1 MNEVYICDAIRTPVG
16 KYGGS
21 LSTIRTDDLAAIPV
35 KSILERNPGIDPK
48 AIDDVMIGCANQAG
62 EDNRNIARMALL
74 LAGLPVSV
82 PGVTINRL
90 CGSGMDAVGSAARA
104 IRAGEAE
111 LIIAGGVESMTR
123 APFVFE
129 KAGEAFSRSPQVY
142 DTTIGWR
149 FINRKMDALYGT
161 ESMMQTA
168 ENIAVEMKISREDQ
182 DMFAYNSQK
191 KAADAQLLGLFA
203 DEIVPVP
210 IPQKKGDPVVFENDE
225 HLRLSPVDILAKL
238 KPLTSPE
245 GTITAGNSSGIND
258 GAAALLIASEAAIK
272 KHNLTPIARIYGMS
286 VAGVPPRTMGL
297 GPVPATNM
305 LLQRLRLKPDNIDII
320 ELNEAFAAQAL
331 GCLRQLKIA
340 DDDPRVNSRGGAIAL
355 GHPLGMS
362 GARLVTTATHQL
374 QKSNASLALCTMCIG
389 VGQGISIVIERI

>member
-62 EDNRNIARMALL
+62 EDNRNISRMALL
-74 LAGLPVSV
+74 LAGIPPAV

-90 CGSGMDAVGSAARA
+90 CGSGMDAVGTAARA
-104 IRAGEAE
+104 IKAGEAE

-123 APFVFE
+123 APFVLE
-129 KAGEAFSRSPQVY
+129 KPGEAFSRSAQIY

-149 FINRKMDALYGT
+149 FINKKMDALYGT

-168 ENIAVEMKISREDQ
+168 ENIAVEMNISREDQ
-182 DMFAYNSQK
+182 DLFAYNSQK
-191 KAADAQLLGLFA
+191 KAADAQSQGLFA
-203 DEIVPVP
+203 EEIVPVP
-210 IPQKKGDPVVFENDE
+210 VPQRKGDPVIFKDDE

-238 KPLTSPE
+238 KPLTSPD

-258 GAAALLIASEAAIK
+258 GAAALIIASEEAVK
-272 KHNLTPIARIYGMS
+272 RFNLTPKAKITGMA
-286 VAGVPPRTMGL
+286 VAGVHPRTMGY
-297 GPVPATNM
+297 GPVPATEKLMKN
-305 LLQRLRLKPDNIDII
+305 LGLAFDNIDII

-331 GCLRQLKIA
+331 GCLRRLNLA
-340 DDDPRVNSRGGAIAL
+340 DDDPRVNPRGGAIAL

-362 GARLVTTATHQL
+362 GARLVTTALHQL
-374 QKSNASLALCTMCIG
+374 YKSNASLALCTMCIG
-389 VGQGISIVIERI
+389 VGQGISIVIERV